1 MKKLLEKAKIAM
13 TTTDLSAILD
23 DITNTAKIL
32 INPSNQF
39 VLSD

>member
-39 VLSD
+39 VFV

>member
-23 DITNTAKIL
+23 DITNTAKVL

-39 VLSD
+39 VFV